1 LFRFHCEGFNGE
13 QADISVLAVDWSIQ
27 GEVSFSCNDD
37 KLACLLLSNCRSD
50 SAGFF
55 NLLAG
60 TKPMYVEQWLDY
72 LHEQQQIKQV
82 NVSITLPDSLE
93 YSQEMGFKEEDIQQL
108 LPMIF
113 KVGGFNRLQ
122 LNRYLKQRNN
132 PATLSTRYGP
142 AELQRYRQLND
153 IIRLLNKLRR

>member
-1 LFRFHCEGFNGE
+1 LFRFHCTGFDGE
-13 QADISVLAVDWSIQ
+13 EATISVLAVDWSVV
-27 GEVSFSCNDD
+27 GDVSFSCNDN

-60 TKPMYVEQWLDY
+60 TKPMYIEQWLDY
-72 LHEQQQIKQV
+72 LREQQQIKQV
-82 NVSITLPDSLE
+82 NVDITLPDNIE
-93 YSQEMGFKEEDIQQL
+93 YSQAMGFKDEEIQQL

-142 AELQRYRQLND
+142 AELQRYRLLND
-153 IIRLLNKLRR
+153 IICLLNKLRL